1 MVRSRVERTTTGKGK
16 VQMQVPLEIAFD
28 NVEPSDW
35 IEADIRERAA
45 KLDSLYGRLTA
56 CRVRVITPHRQHRTG
71 NVPTVHIEL
80 SVPGKDLVVSHSP
93 HRPED
98 RYAEPGP
105 TLRTVIRDAFK
116 AAERQLK
123 DFKQQI
129 GGEVKTHDVQF
140 HGQVSQLYPN
150 EDHGFLLTNI
160 GTQLYFH
167 RNSVLNNDFDK
178 LKKGDL
184 VHYVETVG
192 DTGPTASKVRIASQQ
207 EID

>member
-1 MVRSRVERTTTGKGK
+1 
-16 VQMQVPLEIAFD
+16 MQVPLEIAFD

-35 IEADIRERAA
+35 IETDIRERAA
-45 KLDSLYGRLTA
+45 KLDSFYGRITA
-56 CRVRVITPHRQHRTG
+56 CRVRVITPHKQHRTG

-80 SVPGKDLVVSHSP
+80 SVPGKDLVVSHAP

-98 RYAEPGP
+98 RYAEPAP

-129 GGEVKTHDVQF
+129 GGEVKPHDVQF

-150 EDHGFLLTNI
+150 EDHGFLLTNT

-184 VHYVETVG
+184 VHYVEAVG
-192 DTGPTASKVRIASQQ
+192 DTGPTASKVRIASQH
-207 EID
+207 DLD